1 MSKTVIVLNK
11 QTIYDIAV
19 QEYGSVEGVI
29 QIIKDNAGVNLQTGL
44 ATGQILKITAAPINK
59 AVVNFLKDR
68 TNPIH
73 PVSGETNEITGSG
86 GDYNDD
92 ENNDYN

>member
-59 AVVNFLKDR
+59 AVVNYFTNNNLK
-68 TNPIH
+68 